1 MHLMHKLF
9 NMANKLRS
17 ETALLVRRARHAS
30 GLNQAGFAKKVGKSQ
45 GVVSRYEQGHVSP
58 PGEVVMHCMHIL
70 ENLPQHAEGTPQTW
84 DALLH
89 ALDMVTKVVR
99 DLRTEALGRNP

>member
-1 MHLMHKLF
+1 MHMMHMLF

-17 ETALLVRRARHAS
+17 ETALLVQRARRAS
-30 GLNQAGFAKKVGKSQ
+30 GLNQADFAKKVGKSQ
-45 GVVSRYEQGHVSP
+45 GVVSRYEQGLVSP
-58 PGEVVMHCMHIL
+58 PGEVLMHCMHIL
-70 ENLPQHAEGTPQTW
+70 EKHPQNTAGAPQTW

-89 ALDMVTKVVR
+89 ALDMVTSVVR